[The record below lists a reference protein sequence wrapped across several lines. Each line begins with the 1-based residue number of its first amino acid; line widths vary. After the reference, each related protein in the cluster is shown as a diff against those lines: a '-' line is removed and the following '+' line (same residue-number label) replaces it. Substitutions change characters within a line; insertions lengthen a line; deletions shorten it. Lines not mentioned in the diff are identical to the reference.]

1 MKRGGEFSSSWL
13 DSNYNKFAIL
23 SSRVMDNTSYY
34 SLNGEVLREVSVKI
48 RLEKIDMQERIMV
61 EALLY
66 SRVTSLVMSLKF
78 IKK

>member
-1 MKRGGEFSSSWL
+1 
-13 DSNYNKFAIL
+13 
-23 SSRVMDNTSYY
+23 MDNTSYY